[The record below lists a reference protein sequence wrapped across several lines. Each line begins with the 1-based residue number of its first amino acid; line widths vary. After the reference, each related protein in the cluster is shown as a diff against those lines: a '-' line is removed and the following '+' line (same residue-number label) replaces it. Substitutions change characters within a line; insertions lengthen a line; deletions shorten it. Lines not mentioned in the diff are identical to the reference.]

1 MEVPSFHT
9 GCLPWFLFS
18 WLRVSCT
25 RELCCSSGLVQCH
38 KYLVR
43 TYSAAGFLNLSAID
57 ILTLSNSLLCNAV
70 LCIVGCLAAPLAST
84 HQMLIVFPN
93 LPHPPF
99 SLHNVYRHCPMS
111 SGVKLLLLENHWE
124 SPSPLQITPPWV
136 TLFWFGTQ
144 NRVTQGGVITLTFAD
159 NPPLS
164 YPILSTKSVSCWN

>member
-136 TLFWFGTQ
+136 TLFWVPNLYPVGISFVLCKATWTQ
-144 NRVTQGGVITLTFAD
+144 CSFCKVQGEII
-159 NPPLS
+159 NIWS
-164 YPILSTKSVSCWN
+164 